1 MSTTKNKKKK
11 RIKSVRI
18 YGFCMGGLLLLV
30 IAALFLPQVIFTIQ
44 DRYLMT
50 GTEVEARRSLDVSQ
64 LNSLYEKQTHDRM
77 SNFIHMDLQTATV
90 TSIDYDLMEDTE
102 IEEQVK
108 AILRQEWSAPLN
120 VIMGFTSDTSIIVQN
135 CKKYIVY
142 GNGNESGVALM
153 MWYYDIYLDAIDSQ
167 MRLLVDSETDTIYYV
182 KVMIDERYNMAAM
195 NGYDYS
201 YLIESIHAISY
212 NLDYYN
218 SYYEAEL
225 ESFSEFDE
233 ESQKKGEVW
242 YVKPKSD
249 GEGYALHAA
258 LPYGELS
265 VDFLFEGIWRNGMN
279 SISIGIQEIGDLV
292 PEMIQD

>member
-1 MSTTKNKKKK
+1 MSTTKNKKRK
-11 RIKSVRI
+11 RIKNVRI
-18 YGFCMGGLLLLV
+18 YGVCMSGLLLLV

-77 SNFIHMDLQTATV
+77 SNFIHMDLQTATI

-102 IEEQVK
+102 IEEQVR
-108 AILRQEWSAPLN
+108 AILQQTWSAPLN
-120 VIMGFTSDTSIIVQN
+120 VIKDFTSDTSIIVQN

-142 GNGNESGVALM
+142 GNENENGVALM
-153 MWYYDIYLDAIDSQ
+153 MWYYDIYLDALDSR

-182 KVMIDERYNMAAM
+182 KVMIDEGYNMAAAKA
-195 NGYDYS
+195 YDYS
-201 YLIESIHAISY
+201 YSIELIYLIFY

-218 SYYEAEL
+218 TYYEAEL
-225 ESFSEFDE
+225 ESFRFDE
-233 ESQKKGEVW
+233 ESLKKGEVW
-242 YVKPKSD
+242 YVDTESED
-249 GEGYALHAA
+249 EGYTLHAA

-265 VDFLFEGIWRNGMN
+265 VDFLFENIWRNDVN
-279 SISIGIQEIGDLV
+279 IISMGIHEIGNLV